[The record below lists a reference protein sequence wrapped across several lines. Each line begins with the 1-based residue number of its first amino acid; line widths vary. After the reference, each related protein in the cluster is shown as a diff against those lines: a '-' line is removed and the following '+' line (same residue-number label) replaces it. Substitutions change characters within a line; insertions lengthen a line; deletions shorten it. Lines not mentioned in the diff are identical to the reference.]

1 MRLSRRRVRAIFRK
15 ELREYRRTG
24 SIVVAM
30 LVIPLVFVINPL
42 VAVFG
47 LSASDASSLSHS
59 HALLYLLGI
68 PALVP
73 TIVAAYAVVGERRQ
87 GTLEPVLTT
96 PIRSEEFLLGK
107 GLAAFVPSL
116 VVSYV
121 VYAFVLVLIELFANS
136 GVASALVKPP
146 ELVAQLLFTP
156 LLAGWSIWIAMAI
169 STRTSDPRT
178 TQQLALL
185 AGLPTVVVTT
195 LIAYGVIPATL
206 GVALA
211 SGAVLLVLN
220 RLGWRMVSA
229 LFDRE
234 RLVSSTK

>member
-1 MRLSRRRVRAIFRK
+1 MRLSRRRVRAIFGK

-24 SIVVAM
+24 SIIVAM
-30 LVIPLVFVINPL
+30 LVIPLVFAINPL

-87 GTLEPVLTT
+87 GTLEPVLST

-116 VVSYV
+116 AVSYV
-121 VYAFVLVLIELFANS
+121 VYAFVLVLIELFANP

-146 ELVAQLLFTP
+146 ELLAQVLFTP

-185 AGLPTVVVTT
+185 AGLPSVVVTT
-195 LIAYGVIPATL
+195 LVAYGVIPATL
-206 GVALA
+206 AVALVSA
-211 SGAVLLVLN
+211 AVLLILN
-220 RLGWRMVSA
+220 RLGWRVVSA

-234 RLVSSTK
+234 RLVASTK

>member
-1 MRLSRRRVRAIFRK
+1 MRLSRRRVRAIFGK

-24 SIVVAM
+24 SIIVAM
-30 LVIPLVFVINPL
+30 LVIPLVFAINPL

-73 TIVAAYAVVGERRQ
+73 TVVAAYAVVGERRQ
-87 GTLEPVLTT
+87 GTLEPVLST

-116 VVSYV
+116 AVSYV
-121 VYAFVLVLIELFANS
+121 VYAFVLVLIELFANP

-146 ELVAQLLFTP
+146 ELLAQVLFTP

-185 AGLPTVVVTT
+185 AGLPSVVVTT
-195 LIAYGVIPATL
+195 LVAYGVIPATL
-206 GVALA
+206 AVALVSA
-211 SGAVLLVLN
+211 AVLLILN
-220 RLGWRMVSA
+220 RLGWRVVSA

-234 RLVSSTK
+234 RLVASTK